1 MSARKAAAPAKAQPL
16 LIGAHISI
24 SGGVELAPL
33 RGRDVGCACIQIFT
47 KSNMQWAARPLGEKE
62 IAAFKLNCAE
72 TGIAPVVA
80 HNSYLIN
87 LGAPDAAL
95 AKKSADS
102 FLMEL
107 ERCRALGL
115 PAIIAHPGSHTG
127 AGEAEGLRRI
137 RSAVDELLDRTAGS
151 HVHLLL
157 ETTAGQGSNLGYRFE
172 QLAEMMEGVKQT
184 SRVGVCLDT
193 CHVFAAGYDIRT
205 EDGYRRTMEEFDKT
219 IGLKKLQAFHINDS
233 KGELGSKL
241 DRHEHIGHGRLGQE
255 PFRLLLRDQRFAA
268 IPKVLETPKGMKGK
282 LEWDVINLRLLR
294 QLGGEKE

>member
-1 MSARKAAAPAKAQPL
+1 MSKAERL
-16 LIGAHISI
+16 LIGAHMSI

-47 KSNMQWAARPLGEKE
+47 KSNMQWAARPLAEKE
-62 IAAFKLNCAE
+62 IAAFKLNCAR

-95 AKKSADS
+95 AKKSFDS

-137 RSAVDELLDRTAGS
+137 GNAVNELIERTSGS
-151 HVHLLL
+151 PVRLLL

-172 QLAEMMEGVKQT
+172 QLAEIMEGVREK

-205 EDGYRRTMEEFDKT
+205 EDGYRRTMEEFDKVV
-219 IGLKKLQAFHINDS
+219 GLKKLQAFHLNDA

-241 DRHEHIGHGRLGQE
+241 DRHEQIGYGRLGKE
-255 PFRLLLRDQRFAA
+255 PFRLLLRDERFAA

-294 QLGGEKE
+294 QLGGEDA

>member
-1 MSARKAAAPAKAQPL
+1 VSARKAAAKAHPL
-16 LIGAHISI
+16 LIGAHMSI

-47 KSNMQWAARPLGEKE
+47 KSNMQWAARPLAEKE
-62 IAAFKLNCAE
+62 IAAFKLNCAR

-95 AKKSADS
+95 AKKSFDS

-137 RSAVDELLDRTAGS
+137 GNAVNELIERTSGS
-151 HVHLLL
+151 PVRLLL

-172 QLAEMMEGVKQT
+172 QLAEIMEGVREK

-205 EDGYRRTMEEFDKT
+205 EDGYRRTMEEFDKVV
-219 IGLKKLQAFHINDS
+219 GLKKLQAFHLNDA

-241 DRHEHIGHGRLGQE
+241 DRHEQIGYGRLGKE
-255 PFRLLLRDQRFAA
+255 PFRLLLRDERFAA

-294 QLGGEKE
+294 QLGGEDA

>member
-1 MSARKAAAPAKAQPL
+1 VSARKAAAEPPRL
-16 LIGAHISI
+16 LIGAHMSI

-33 RGRDVGCACIQIFT
+33 RGRDAGCACIQIFT
-47 KSNMQWAARPLGEKE
+47 KSNMQWAARPLAEKE
-62 IAAFKLNCAE
+62 IAAFKQNCAE
-72 TGIAPVVA
+72 TGIGPVVA

-87 LGAPDAAL
+87 LAAPDAAL
-95 AKKSADS
+95 AKKSFDS

-137 RSAVDELLDRTAGS
+137 RSAVDELLERTTGS
-151 HVHLLL
+151 PVHLLL

-172 QLAEMMEGVKQT
+172 QLAEMMEGVKQK

-193 CHVFAAGYDIRT
+193 CHIFAAGYDIRT
-205 EDGYRRTMEEFDKT
+205 EAGYRRTMEEFDKI
-219 IGLKKLQAFHINDS
+219 IGLKKLRAFHLNDS
-233 KGELGSKL
+233 KGELGGKL
-241 DRHEHIGHGRLGQE
+241 DRHEHIGHGRLGKE
-255 PFRLLLRDQRFAA
+255 PFRLLLRDPRFAA
-268 IPKVLETPKGMKGK
+268 IPKVLETPKGKKGK

-294 QLGGEKE
+294 QLGGEEA